1 MELVLPQI
9 QETILDQKAGSYRKM
24 APTQS
29 WGFETSVLFSSLCTA
44 FWTSGLTPTENVENG
59 GAHTPT
65 ASSAPSDLETFMRL
79 LYLTTIVVN
88 FQEAVFPHFQEA
100 IFPHFQEAVF
110 PHFFFV
116 VARLTSGNHQQVP
129 LLIQLSLSHT
139 HYFIW
144 SMCPYRKCA
153 DIRGTDQVKP

>member
-1 MELVLPQI
+1 MLMFDVDVDVDVLTKVI
-9 QETILDQKAGSYRKM
+9 NFDSNRK
-24 APTQS
+24 
-29 WGFETSVLFSSLCTA
+29 
-44 FWTSGLTPTENVENG
+44 NVENG

-65 ASSAPSDLETFMRL
+65 ASSAPSELETFMRL

-88 FQEAVFPHFQEA
+88 FWETVFPQFFFQEA

-110 PHFFFV
+110 PQISGSSIPSFFLFVV

-129 LLIQLSLSHT
+129 LQIQLSLSHK

-153 DIRGTDQVKP
+153 DIRGDRSGKALVKPLQMSRKTSM

>member
-9 QETILDQKAGSYRKM
+9 QETILDQKAGSYRNV

-65 ASSAPSDLETFMRL
+65 ASCAPSDLETFMRL

-88 FQEAVFPHFQEA
+88 FWETVFPQ
-100 IFPHFQEAVF
+100 
-110 PHFFFV
+110 FFF
-116 VARLTSGNHQQVP
+116 RKQYSHIFRKQYSHNFP
-129 LLIQLSLSHT
+129 FLLLL
-139 HYFIW
+139 
-144 SMCPYRKCA
+144 P
-153 DIRGTDQVKP
+153 G